1 MRSGFKHHLL
11 LAVVSYLFCGTLPI
25 TAFLPLKPFLN
36 NNNNN
41 KVGSCYSSRIKEE
54 EELILLKDLNVA
66 IVGAGPS
73 GLLLAHRLLKKGAK
87 CTIFESRGDPRIVT
101 NMEGRAYALGLG
113 IRGRTAIRTVD
124 ETLWQAIKKC
134 GYESEKFDLHLTKQI
149 SFRLRDAPT
158 KAKKTFKDDDD
169 SSQLEPSVLLYQS
182 EMCSA
187 FLNEIERLYGGRLV
201 ENNIVN
207 LNFNATV
214 LDVDFDNRTILF
226 LTENGASQN
235 AGPFDLLVGCDG
247 VNSKVRKSMAASFPY
262 FQSETKLL
270 PGEVKVAR
278 LPIMP
283 PKLDPSSIHLI
294 VGSGGCSAFVEPTA
308 NGRCCVLFARRGTTS
323 GSTTDSKDRNSNIS
337 TTLDDLFLSIS
348 SNTNIDLI
356 AQDISQRFPL
366 LEGLNFTDI
375 AMQLVNQRS
384 SSTSSVKC
392 NVYHAGNFAVLVG
405 DAAHAT
411 GGVSGQGC
419 NSALVDS
426 AVLAD
431 QLEESFHSTIT
442 SCTNKKHK
450 IQSALLKYSQK
461 QVPEGLALYDL
472 AFGQPSDKNGW
483 KSIWISLNSLLDTIF
498 GGKFGIGRP
507 PLQTLLTT
515 SVAPFSEIRR
525 NRQDLYTEQFP
536 DAEYFNSM
544 IESLSKKD

>member
-1 MRSGFKHHLL
+1 
-11 LAVVSYLFCGTLPI
+11 
-25 TAFLPLKPFLN
+25 
-36 NNNNN
+36 
-41 KVGSCYSSRIKEE
+41 
-54 EELILLKDLNVA
+54 
-66 IVGAGPS
+66 
-73 GLLLAHRLLKKGAK
+73 
-87 CTIFESRGDPRIVT
+87 
-101 NMEGRAYALGLG
+101 MEGRAYALGLG

-431 QLEESFHSTIT
+431 QLEESFRSTT
-442 SCTNKKHK
+442 TTNNNNNSCTNKEGVLADQLEESFRSTTTTNNNNNSCTNKKHK
-450 IQSALLKYSQK
+450 IQNALLKYSQK

-515 SVAPFSEIRR
+515 SVAPFSDIRR
-525 NRQDLYTEQFP
+525 NRQDLYTEPFP
-536 DAEYFNSM
+536 DEGYFNTV
-544 IESLSKKD
+544 IESLSRKD